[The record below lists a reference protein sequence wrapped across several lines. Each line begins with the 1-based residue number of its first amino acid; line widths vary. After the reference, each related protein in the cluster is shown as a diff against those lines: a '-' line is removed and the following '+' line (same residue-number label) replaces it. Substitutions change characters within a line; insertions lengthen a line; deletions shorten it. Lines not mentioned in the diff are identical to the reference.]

1 MQFHDRYTTFKIL
14 IVAMNTPPRQNLNE
28 IATHWTV
35 VRQAHGDEAVGPARA
50 ALMERYSGA
59 VYRYLL
65 GALRDQDAADEL
77 FQDFCLRFLRGDFR
91 NADPEKGRF
100 RDFVKTALF
109 HLIVD
114 HQNRRRRGP
123 RIVPVEV
130 ADLAAPPEELSCS
143 DQQWIESWRNEILAR
158 AWQALERANAAYF
171 QVLRSRTA
179 HPDASSADLAERL
192 SAELGRPVKAD
203 WVRQTLR
210 RAREQFTDL
219 LVEELAASLENP
231 SRERLEEELQDLE
244 LLDYCRAALE
254 RRG

>member
-1 MQFHDRYTTFKIL
+1 
-14 IVAMNTPPRQNLNE
+14 MNPPLQKNLNE

-35 VRQAHGDEAVGPARA
+35 VRQAHGDEAVGAARA

-65 GALRDQDAADEL
+65 GALRDRDAADDL

-91 NADPEKGRF
+91 NANPEKGRF

-114 HQNRRRRGP
+114 YQNRRRNAP
-123 RIVPVEV
+123 RVLPVEAV
-130 ADLAAPPEELSCS
+130 DVAAPQGLSCS
-143 DQQWIESWRNEILAR
+143 EQQFLESWRNEILGR
-158 AWQALERANAAYF
+158 TWQALERNSEVAGQAYHR
-171 QVLRSRTA
+171 VLRCRSN
-179 HPDASSADLAERL
+179 HPDLTSAALADQL

-219 LVEELAASLENP
+219 LVDELAATLEEP
-231 SRERLEEELQDLE
+231 TRQRLEEELQDLGM
-244 LLDYCRAALE
+244 LDYCREALD
-254 RRG
+254 RRGS

>member
-1 MQFHDRYTTFKIL
+1 
-14 IVAMNTPPRQNLNE
+14 MNPPLQQNLNE

-35 VRQAHGDEAVGPARA
+35 VRQAHGDEAVGAARA

-65 GALRDQDAADEL
+65 GALRDRDAADDL

-91 NADPEKGRF
+91 NANPEKGRF

-114 HQNRRRRGP
+114 YQNRRRSAP
-123 RIVPVEV
+123 RVLSVEV
-130 ADLAAPPEELSCS
+130 ADVAAAAPELSCS
-143 DQQWIESWRNEILAR
+143 DQQFLESWRNEILSR
-158 AWQALERANAAYF
+158 AWQALERDSEQGGNAYYR
-171 QVLRSRTA
+171 VLRCRSD
-179 HPDASSADLAERL
+179 HPDLSSAALADQL
-192 SAELGRPVKAD
+192 SAELARPVKAD

-219 LVEELAASLENP
+219 LVDELAATLEEP
-231 SRERLEEELQDLE
+231 TRQRLEEELQDLGM
-244 LLDYCRAALE
+244 LDYCREALD
-254 RRG
+254 RRGS